1 MRRAERL
8 FQIIQILRRST
19 LPVTGAALAAELEV
33 STRTVYRDVA
43 DLMAQ
48 RVPITGEAGLG
59 YLLADEY
66 DMPPLM
72 LTPAELEAV
81 VLGAQWVAG
90 RGDRLLSPAACDLLA
105 KIATAVPAHLRPF
118 IAEPSTSTQPSL
130 SDMEEVVETASLRDA
145 IRKRLKMRLL
155 YSAEN
160 GERTERIVWP
170 LVLGYSDTRRV
181 LIAWCEMRQGFRHFR
196 TDRMQAAELLDQPIG
211 EPRGPLLRRWEAWRS
226 TILAEDQR
234 RVHAPEPERVR

>member
-33 STRTVYRDVA
+33 STLTVYRDVA

-59 YLLADEY
+59 YLLAAEY

-72 LTPAELEAV
+72 LTPAELEAI

-90 RGDRLLSPAACDLLA
+90 RGDPLLSPAARDVLA
-105 KIATAVPAHLRPF
+105 KIAAAVPAHLRPF
-118 IAEPSTSTQPSL
+118 IAEPSTSTQLPL
-130 SDMEEVVETASLRDA
+130 DDLGEAVETASLRDA
-145 IRKRLKMRLL
+145 IRKRLKLRLL
-155 YSAEN
+155 YRAED
-160 GERTERIVWP
+160 GERTEWTVWP
-170 LVLGYSDTRRV
+170 VVLGYSDTKRV

-196 TDRMQAAELLDQPIG
+196 TDRMQAAELLNQPIG

-226 TILAEDQR
+226 AELAKSER
-234 RVHAPEPERVR
+234 RP

>member
-19 LPVTGAALAAELEV
+19 LPVTGATLAAELEV

-48 RVPITGEAGLG
+48 RVPIAGEAGLG
-59 YLLADEY
+59 YLLAAEY

-72 LTPAELEAV
+72 LTPAELEAI

-90 RGDRLLSPAACDLLA
+90 RGDQLLSPAARDVLA

-118 IAEPSTSTQPSL
+118 IAEPSTSTEPPL
-130 SDMEEVVETASLRDA
+130 DAIKEVVETASLRDA
-145 IRKRLKMRLL
+145 IRKRLKLRLL
-155 YSAEN
+155 YHAEN
-160 GERTERIVWP
+160 RERTERTVWP
-170 LVLGYSDTRRV
+170 VVLGYSDAKRV
-181 LIAWCEMRQGFRHFR
+181 LVAWCELRQGFRHFR
-196 TDRMQAAELLDQPIG
+196 TDRIHAADILNEPIG

-226 TILAEDQR
+226 SELAR
-234 RVHAPEPERVR
+234 RERRS